1 MTSNFLTLTKVHL
14 LGMTGINRVRYSE
27 DGKEKRK
34 AGLFIGLYAFVMILM
49 IAFVCFYA
57 VMFAENGMNDVIP
70 ALSFAL
76 ASAITLIFSLIRGPH
91 MLFAMKDYDM
101 LMSMPVKKS
110 DIVASRL
117 ITSYLVNL
125 VFCAVVMIPCAIV
138 YFIYGGFNV
147 AALVYILIAF
157 LLSPVIPLVVSNI
170 IGTLITA
177 ATMNLRHKAIF
188 QTALAMVALV
198 GVMAL
203 SFLVSYT
210 SGAGSVEISDATL
223 DMLLKIYPP
232 AWLLQQSIAGK
243 GFWYLLVLITASAVF
258 SAAFIAVLARYYLKI
273 NSALLSRKSSGRFE
287 AKQLRAGSAFKAMYK
302 NEFARLL
309 SSPSYMLNSTSGLL
323 LLVILSVVSIF
334 FNPFEYL
341 SGIPEFDTATA
352 EQMKFLIV
360 PIVMFT
366 VGITTSGGVAF
377 VGRQPTL
384 DPLFHA
390 RFFLSDPHGEGDD
403 ESDPVG
409 RRGDRLLLHSDFFSA
424 TERGSGCSALRF
436 GHRLRLVFRA
446 VRNVYQYE
454 ISQIRLD
461 KRNDGRQKQR
471 LGHDQRICRHD
482 PAHAPLVFGIFPFR
496 NFGYPCARSR
506 RIGARGRNFQFYY
519 VEKSQTLRPITGYRS
534 STK

>member
-243 GFWYLLVLITASAVF
+243 GFWYLLVLIAASAVL

-366 VGITTSGGVAF
+366 VGITTSSAASLSLEGNRRWIPFSMPVSSFQILMAKAMMSLTLSGSAGIVCSFILTFSLQLSAVQAVLLF
-377 VGRQPTL
+377 VSVIVYASFSA
-384 DPLFHA
+384 LFGTYINTKFPKYDWTNETMVVKNSA
-390 RFFLSDPHGEGDD
+390 SVTISVFAGMIP
-403 ESDPVG
+403 PM
-409 RRGDRLLLHSDFFSA
+409 LLLFLGFSLFE
-424 TERGSGCSALRF
+424 TLVIPVLVLDGLAL
-436 GHRLRLVFRA
+436 A
-446 VRNVYQYE
+446 V
-454 ISQIRLD
+454 
-461 KRNDGRQKQR
+461 
-471 LGHDQRICRHD
+471 
-482 PAHAPLVFGIFPFR
+482 AIFSFIMLKKAKLCDR
-496 NFGYPCARSR
+496 
-506 RIGARGRNFQFYY
+506 
-519 VEKSQTLRPITGYRS
+519 
-534 STK
+534 

>member
-1 MTSNFLTLTKVHL
+1 
-14 LGMTGINRVRYSE
+14 
-27 DGKEKRK
+27 
-34 AGLFIGLYAFVMILM
+34 
-49 IAFVCFYA
+49 
-57 VMFAENGMNDVIP
+57 
-70 ALSFAL
+70 
-76 ASAITLIFSLIRGPH
+76 
-91 MLFAMKDYDM
+91 
-101 LMSMPVKKS
+101 
-110 DIVASRL
+110 
-117 ITSYLVNL
+117 
-125 VFCAVVMIPCAIV
+125 
-138 YFIYGGFNV
+138 
-147 AALVYILIAF
+147 
-157 LLSPVIPLVVSNI
+157 
-170 IGTLITA
+170 
-177 ATMNLRHKAIF
+177 MNLRHKAIF

-243 GFWYLLVLITASAVF
+243 GFWYLLVLIAASAVF

-366 VGITTSGGVAF
+366 VGITTSSAASLSLEGNRRWIPFSMPVSSFQILMAKAMMSLTLSGSAGIVCSFILTFSLQLSAVQAVLLF
-377 VGRQPTL
+377 VSVIVYASFSA
-384 DPLFHA
+384 LFGTYINTKFPKYDWTNETMVVKNSA
-390 RFFLSDPHGEGDD
+390 SVTISVFAGMIP
-403 ESDPVG
+403 PM
-409 RRGDRLLLHSDFFSA
+409 LLLFLGFSLFE
-424 TERGSGCSALRF
+424 TLVIPVLVLDGLAL
-436 GHRLRLVFRA
+436 A
-446 VRNVYQYE
+446 V
-454 ISQIRLD
+454 
-461 KRNDGRQKQR
+461 
-471 LGHDQRICRHD
+471 
-482 PAHAPLVFGIFPFR
+482 AIFSFIMLKKAKLCDR
-496 NFGYPCARSR
+496 
-506 RIGARGRNFQFYY
+506 
-519 VEKSQTLRPITGYRS
+519 
-534 STK
+534 

>member
-243 GFWYLLVLITASAVF
+243 GFWYLLVLIAASAVF

-287 AKQLRAGSAFKAMYK
+287 AKQLRAGSAFKAH
-302 NEFARLL
+302 
-309 SSPSYMLNSTSGLL
+309 
-323 LLVILSVVSIF
+323 V
-334 FNPFEYL
+334 
-341 SGIPEFDTATA
+341 
-352 EQMKFLIV
+352 
-360 PIVMFT
+360 
-366 VGITTSGGVAF
+366 
-377 VGRQPTL
+377 
-384 DPLFHA
+384 
-390 RFFLSDPHGEGDD
+390 
-403 ESDPVG
+403 
-409 RRGDRLLLHSDFFSA
+409 
-424 TERGSGCSALRF
+424 
-436 GHRLRLVFRA
+436 
-446 VRNVYQYE
+446 
-454 ISQIRLD
+454 
-461 KRNDGRQKQR
+461 
-471 LGHDQRICRHD
+471 
-482 PAHAPLVFGIFPFR
+482 
-496 NFGYPCARSR
+496 
-506 RIGARGRNFQFYY
+506 
-519 VEKSQTLRPITGYRS
+519 
-534 STK
+534 

>member
-1 MTSNFLTLTKVHL
+1 
-14 LGMTGINRVRYSE
+14 
-27 DGKEKRK
+27 
-34 AGLFIGLYAFVMILM
+34 
-49 IAFVCFYA
+49 
-57 VMFAENGMNDVIP
+57 MNDVIP

-243 GFWYLLVLITASAVF
+243 GFWYLLVLIAASAVF

-366 VGITTSGGVAF
+366 VGITTSSAASLSLEGNRRWIPFSMPVSSFQILMAKAMMSLTLSGGAGIVCSFILTFSLQLSAVQAVLLF
-377 VGRQPTL
+377 VSVIVY
-384 DPLFHA
+384 A
-390 RFFLSDPHGEGDD
+390 S
-403 ESDPVG
+403 
-409 RRGDRLLLHSDFFSA
+409 FSA
-424 TERGSGCSALRF
+424 LFGTYINTKFPKYDWTNETMVVKNSAS
-436 GHRLRLVFRA
+436 VT
-446 VRNVYQYE
+446 N
-454 ISQIRLD
+454 
-461 KRNDGRQKQR
+461 
-471 LGHDQRICRHD
+471 QRICRHD
-482 PAHAPLVFGIFPFR
+482 PAHAPLVFGLFPFR